1 MAMLNTSFL
10 FASLVW
16 GSIGVGYFIYGKKQ
30 RSGFPMA
37 GGVAMIVASYF
48 AGSILAM
55 SLICIAVMVL
65 VYVLLRRYG

>member
-1 MAMLNTSFL
+1 
-10 FASLVW
+10 
-16 GSIGVGYFIYGKKQ
+16 VGYFIYGKKQ